1 MEQPNGSTTPTPR
14 GIGRRDLDMKIRIA
28 ASSEISKMWSAY
40 LERTPGRAKRIFP
53 SGSPRILGPFK
64 AKEFLARWDT
74 TLSVTGQPWIVITS
88 YDHVTSPGI
97 TTTTYIL
104 PVVSYSGWLTRS
116 LAKMGIRIRGSLRYS
131 FLTYTYS
138 QPTNGDS
145 NDLPKKEKD
154 A

>member
-1 MEQPNGSTTPTPR
+1 MEQPNGSTTPTPN
-14 GIGRRDLDMKIRIA
+14 GTGRRDLDMQIRIA
-28 ASSEISKMWSAY
+28 ASSEISRMWSTY
-40 LERTPGRAKRIFP
+40 LGKMSGRGKRIFP

-64 AKEFLARWDT
+64 AKEFLAHWAT
-74 TLSVTGQPWIVITS
+74 TSFAMDPHWIVITS

-145 NDLPKKEKD
+145 ND
-154 A
+154 